1 MFHKIDA
8 QRPGT
13 FEISSRKAQQLDGS
27 AATAAPINGR
37 SRMLV
42 ALDDRQ
48 IDLFIAY
55 CSGARAIVKAS
66 SKYKSVGL
74 PPELTVGAEYGLTV
88 ARKAVPGAADF
99 VMYLLSP
106 QGQSSL
112 QSFGFIPVALP
123 AAPH

>member
-1 MFHKIDA
+1 MHSGPA
-8 QRPGT
+8 P
-13 FEISSRKAQQLDGS
+13 SRS
-27 AATAAPINGR
+27 CPRRHNNWTAVPPPQPLVTGR

-66 SKYKSVGL
+66 SKYQSVGL

-88 ARKAVPGAADF
+88 ARKAAPGAADF

-123 AAPH
+123 APPH